1 MHFVS
6 VIAKPY
12 LNISADMPANCLAG
26 GDADDTVSE
35 KPVRFKNG

>member
-1 MHFVS
+1 MHFVL

-12 LNISADMPANCLAG
+12 LNISDVMPANCLVG
-26 GDADDTVSE
+26 GDVDDTVSQ